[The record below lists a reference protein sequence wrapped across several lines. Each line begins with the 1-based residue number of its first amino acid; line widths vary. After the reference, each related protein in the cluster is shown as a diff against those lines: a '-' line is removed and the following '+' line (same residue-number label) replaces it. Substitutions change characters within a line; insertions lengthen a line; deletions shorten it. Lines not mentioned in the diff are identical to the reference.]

1 MVVGVIVRQGWTG
14 DSCARSMW
22 AGWVPGTATLAALGN
37 PVAHARWVDATPGEQ
52 RGP

>member
-1 MVVGVIVRQGWTG
+1 MVVGVIVGQGRIG

-22 AGWVPGTATLAALGN
+22 PGWVPGAGLAALGN
-37 PVAHARWVDATPGEQ
+37 PDAPGPWPDATLGEQ